1 MTIDGASR
9 QRATHRQAK
18 APTAGGSFADPCI
31 GGYRSGSSGFSPF
44 PATQPKLS
52 ICRAPSSSGGS
63 PHREHTDE
71 GVRNVAYVHERL
83 TLSYATRPRW
93 WGRHYFGA
101 IVRCSA
107 ILQTVG
113 ALLAVSVAGRGRG
126 CRMSGSSDLETDR
139 EDSR

>member
-1 MTIDGASR
+1 MGAKAGPTAARCASR

-52 ICRAPSSSGGS
+52 IFRAPSSSGGA
-63 PHREHTDE
+63 PHPEQTDE
-71 GVRNVAYVHERL
+71 GVRNVADVHGRL
-83 TLSYATRPRW
+83 AVSCATRPR
-93 WGRHYFGA
+93 GGIHHFGV

-107 ILQTVG
+107 ILQAVG
-113 ALLAVSVAGRGRG
+113 ALLAVSVAGTPGTIQSLALPIR
-126 CRMSGSSDLETDR
+126 
-139 EDSR
+139 